1 MSTLISIYGGN
12 SNIIVRKKEYNVG
25 YNGCYI
31 FYARQLVVTIEHL
44 ILTIY
49 FHVFMHGSI
58 KSIPKCIKNLGL

>member
-1 MSTLISIYGGN
+1 MSTLINIYSGN
-12 SNIIVRKKEYNVG
+12 SNTIVKKKNIMLATMGVTF
-25 YNGCYI
+25 

-49 FHVFMHGSI
+49 FHVYMHSSI